1 MYQEITTIFTQNYAM
16 GRPRKLQQMKE
27 RFFSFTPFGSQRSRN
42 LAKVARCRA
51 KSSGVPGKS
60 IFSAVLKGVECRA
73 KVKTAPMFVKTK
85 ALFIKTKALIDKS
98 AALFCVFQI
107 FCLPLNFVRTYSRS
121 KMLKKYLAF
130 CSLIRNFAFKTS

>member
-1 MYQEITTIFTQNYAM
+1 VYQEITTIFTQNYAM

-27 RFFSFTPFGSQRSRN
+27 RSFSFTPFGSQRSRN

-85 ALFIKTKALIDKS
+85 ALFIKTKTLFDKS
-98 AALFCVFQI
+98 AALFWLFQTFCV
-107 FCLPLNFVRTYSRS
+107 LLYANHTKSS
-121 KMLKKYLAF
+121 KKLCTQSISKGKF
-130 CSLIRNFAFKTS
+130 PT

>member
-1 MYQEITTIFTQNYAM
+1 M

-27 RFFSFTPFGSQRSRN
+27 RSFSFTPFGSQRSRN

-85 ALFIKTKALIDKS
+85 ALFIKTLLMLVPLAWKDQLFQLFTEIPVIVKYSQHAILDDVGHKRSILILLS
-98 AALFCVFQI
+98 
-107 FCLPLNFVRTYSRS
+107 T
-121 KMLKKYLAF
+121 
-130 CSLIRNFAFKTS
+130 FK